1 MQEICYE
8 VHSWEN
14 YDNFNYKGTSKTSV
28 GLNQLLILNFK
39 FSFEKKLN
47 FFMSK
52 ICCAFVNIQKNHLN
66 IFKFNKS

>member
-39 FSFEKKLN
+39 FSFEKKIE
-47 FFMSK
+47 FFYEQNML
-52 ICCAFVNIQKNHLN
+52 CFC
-66 IFKFNKS
+66 